1 MKGTPVPSGYRNKNT
16 KVRYGF
22 VQNPND
28 PSGRTRVRTEHGKS
42 SFEISLDN
50 LEYVPLDTDE
60 HEESVSLEAP
70 VDMSNHAEAPDL
82 TEEYKAM
89 APYGAIFHEPVTAP
103 QLAKRESMEQFDY
116 MFLARHLPY
125 NLGQA
130 IENIC
135 EAYLSADGDKM
146 QHLRKARF
154 HLADEM
160 QRIN

>member
-1 MKGTPVPSGYRNKNT
+1 MPSGYRNKNT

-50 LEYVPLDTDE
+50 LEYVPLDEGQQEE
-60 HEESVSLEAP
+60 HPETVNLEDGP
-70 VDMSNHAEAPDL
+70 VDMSGHQESPEL
-82 TEEYKAM
+82 TEEFKTM

-103 QLAKRESMEQFDY
+103 QLAQRTEMEQFDY

-130 IENIC
+130 VENIC
-135 EAYLSADGDKM
+135 EAYLAKDGDKM

-160 QRIN
+160 QRTH